1 LANRADTY
9 NLGDILGGHLD
20 AFKASYIEN
29 CLTANPVLARLASK
43 HQEDVYAVMR
53 IAETGSH
60 EGVDF
65 KGNHA
70 SAEIEEMVAVV
81 RHLFEIR
88 DTILRVNQEYI
99 RSAAQED
106 AYRTE
111 PPFRLQGS
119 YRNMSRIAVK
129 VMPLMT
135 REEIRGLILDHYQN
149 ESQTLTQGAEA
160 NLLKFKEFEGIAS
173 EKEKSRWADIKKEFM
188 KRRLLG
194 GAGEEDPVGRVVA
207 QLSGFQ
213 DGLDA
218 IKSIIAET
226 GREHAKPQT
235 LSETTVA
242 HLREIIQGLRAVP
255 VEVDIKVVPVQDS
268 GGPIKRLQSL
278 NRSEDPPLEFKPE
291 VRQGDAD
298 AGAP

>member
-1 LANRADTY
+1 
-9 NLGDILGGHLD
+9 
-20 AFKASYIEN
+20 
-29 CLTANPVLARLASK
+29 
-43 HQEDVYAVMR
+43 
-53 IAETGSH
+53 
-60 EGVDF
+60 
-65 KGNHA
+65 
-70 SAEIEEMVAVV
+70 MVAVV
-81 RHLFEIR
+81 RHLFEVR

-111 PPFRLQGS
+111 PPFKLQGS
-119 YRNMSRIAVK
+119 YRNMNRIAEK
-129 VMPLMT
+129 VLPLMT
-135 REEIRGLILDHYQN
+135 REEVRGLILDHYRN

-173 EKEKSRWADIKKEFM
+173 EQEKSRWADIKKEFM

-255 VEVDIKVVPVQDS
+255 VEVDIKVVPVQES
-268 GGPIKRLQSL
+268 SGPIKRLQHL

-291 VRQGDAD
+291 VRQGIRRLELRDEWHVLPLRAD
-298 AGAP
+298 GAPGRGLRLRPGLADGLRQNYERQNHWIRRKRSTVHRDIEAAFR

>member
-1 LANRADTY
+1 ML
-9 NLGDILGGHLD
+9 
-20 AFKASYIEN
+20 S
-29 CLTANPVLARLASK
+29 RLASK

-65 KGNHA
+65 VGNHA
-70 SAEIEEMVAVV
+70 SAEIDEMVAVV
-81 RHLFEIR
+81 RHLFEVR

-129 VMPLMT
+129 VLPLMT

-160 NLLKFKEFEGIAS
+160 NLLKFKEFEGIAN
-173 EKEKSRWADIKKEFM
+173 EKETARWADIKKEFM

-194 GAGEEDPVGRVVA
+194 GSGDEDPVGRVVA

-218 IKSIIAET
+218 IKSIIADT

-242 HLREIIQGLRAVP
+242 QLREIIQGLRAVP
-255 VEVDIKVVPVQDS
+255 VEVDIKVMPVQDS
-268 GGPIKRLQSL
+268 GGPIQSMDH
-278 NRSEDPPLEFKPE
+278 SQASPLEFKPE
-291 VRQGDAD
+291 VRQGEAED
-298 AGAP
+298 